1 MVTSTLNCWVVF
13 INWTWERHFMET
25 LFKAQKR
32 ITIYKY
38 LQIWLDSHSSV
49 VKNILKWNEM
59 NPMKIKIKLKLL
71 TVFFK
76 KTCTFEDTSDTN
88 NQRLPIKNT
97 IFGHSHIYAPEVWIL
112 SWQTLVNNPSISNT
126 MCQKLTP
133 DRR

>member
-1 MVTSTLNCWVVF
+1 MIKYKSDLSLVKYS
-13 INWTWERHFMET
+13 I
-25 LFKAQKR
+25 KAEL
-32 ITIYKY
+32 IWDDLSWAELVYKY

-76 KTCTFEDTSDTN
+76 KTCTFEDTSDTY